1 VFYPE
6 GKQAARH
13 PEHELAVARRDGRY
27 EEEGWRIR
35 KDGSQFWAHVT
46 ITAVRN
52 DEGELVGY
60 AKVTRDSTER
70 RRMLSMLE
78 DANERLQR
86 SAEEQAEFLA
96 VTAHELRSPVGV
108 LAASATLMARH
119 QEDLTPEERTELAD
133 GMHRNAGQLRRLL
146 DDLLTASRAQSRTLD
161 LRPVALVV
169 DERLAGLVTALG
181 SAEPGAEVVLE
192 APAGLVAHADP
203 GRFDQMVDN
212 LLVNALRHGQ
222 PPVTVSA
229 RAADEQVLVSVT
241 DSGPGVSRKVLPRLF
256 ERYGTSSGGTGLG
269 LYIVRQLALA
279 HDGDAWYD
287 EDEKAFVISLPR
299 DVAR

>member
-1 VFYPE
+1 
-6 GKQAARH
+6 
-13 PEHELAVARRDGRY
+13 
-27 EEEGWRIR
+27 
-35 KDGSQFWAHVT
+35 
-46 ITAVRN
+46 
-52 DEGELVGY
+52 
-60 AKVTRDSTER
+60 
-70 RRMLSMLE
+70 
-78 DANERLQR
+78 
-86 SAEEQAEFLA
+86 
-96 VTAHELRSPVGV
+96 
-108 LAASATLMARH
+108 MARH